1 MGSLIAGAMTPTPMP
16 TNPFDI
22 PRGFGAP
29 TWRKGTPGVP
39 IATPDMVTGQDSLT
53 ATELVAQQDWSYQMD
68 EDTIIALMPA
78 MTAELRRSGSEIIDD
93 FVLNADS
100 TAAGGNINT
109 GPGAP
114 VPDAYYLS
122 DGQDGVRHQH
132 LIDNATQTFNGGGAA
147 LTDATLVAGMGL
159 LGKYGTAVPGLVF
172 TCDIQTY
179 LTGFLSTA
187 AGAPGNF
194 VMTLEQFGPNALVL
208 TGQLAAY
215 RGIPIIPSPVYRR
228 SLATGLIDGVTP
240 GNNTFGNISIFHRAM
255 WRIGFR
261 RELLIE
267 VARDIQTRTYTMVV
281 SFRLA
286 TVARGPR
293 PPTLHT
299 AGIRNI
305 L

>member
-1 MGSLIAGAMTPTPMP
+1 
-16 TNPFDI
+16 
-22 PRGFGAP
+22 
-29 TWRKGTPGVP
+29 
-39 IATPDMVTGQDSLT
+39 
-53 ATELVAQQDWSYQMD
+53 MD
-68 EDTIIALMPA
+68 EDAVIALMPA

-100 TAAGGNINT
+100 TAAIGNINS
-109 GPGAP
+109 GPIAP

-132 LIDNATQTFNGGGAA
+132 IIDRPASTFNGGGAA
-147 LTDATLVAGMGL
+147 LTDATVVSALGL
-159 LGKYGTAVPGLVF
+159 LDKYGTAVPGLVM

-179 LTGFLSTA
+179 LGGFLSTA

-194 VMTLEQFGPNALVL
+194 VMTLEQFGPQALVL

-228 SLATGLIDGVTP
+228 SLATGLIDAQTP
-240 GNNTFGNISIFHRAM
+240 VNNAFGNISIFHRAM

-293 PPTLHT
+293 PTTTHT
-299 AGIRNI
+299 AGVRNI